1 MPPRR
6 CGVWAGS
13 IHRMGRP
20 EFFLEKFTFPLDFRQ
35 KSKYNTYYELKK
47 ERLGAVQARRKQA
60 EEGPR
65 RGSGHGRDAFEGGPG
80 FVGPLPANA
89 QGGWPHEDGLR
100 PLQGCGGG
108 RGLDRALAGGA
119 RPPEGDERILPW
131 RPSVPAGE
139 AGDYG
144 QRFFAFRGRRP
155 AKEPDYLE
163 LLKALRGFIEPFKS
177 LLNPL
182 LVGLVGKRDEENCA
196 YSSLTLY
203 WTVILGFFQHLH
215 SRNQM
220 DSMRNTKAY
229 AQSVFECSEQP
240 YGPDD
245 PELHVACSQTCRN
258 HLADVES
265 EALEKVLVALCS
277 YLIRGKWFEEAR
289 LCGCLCVAID
299 GTLCERK
306 RGPELE
312 DKEKRRYAL
321 EARIVT
327 PWGWNIPVMSEA
339 VSAYQGERE
348 KQDCERLAFDR
359 LARRLKECFPHQ
371 SFCIIGDALYACR
384 PVMDACR
391 RMGWQFILTFKE
403 GVMPK
408 VYEAVQKA
416 KRRSGRFD
424 WVNVAGEGEEER
436 PVGVVSWVD
445 GMDIAFDEGEGVDF
459 RVVSY
464 FCWDSRE
471 GRYSGSFATSFDVSD
486 VRRALSVA
494 AWGRRRWNIENG
506 FKVEKHSGF
515 GLEHTF
521 CNDERA
527 GRNYHL
533 LMQIAYS
540 LWQVFS
546 YGMLR
551 RIGEGCRKMTQ
562 EGWATLLASALR
574 FVGLRVVPKE
584 AVGVM
589 RMRRYHMVA

>member
-1 MPPRR
+1 MDRLAR
-6 CGVWAGS
+6 
-13 IHRMGRP
+13 
-20 EFFLEKFTFPLDFRQ
+20 FFFVEKLTFPLDFWQ
-35 KSKYNTYYELKK
+35 KSKYNAYYELKK
-47 ERLGAVQARRKQA
+47 ERLGALQAHRKQT
-60 EEGPR
+60 EKGSR
-65 RGSGHGRDAFEGGPG
+65 RGAGYGRDAFAGGSG
-80 FVGPLPANA
+80 LVGPLPADA
-89 QGGWPHEDGLR
+89 QGGWSHQDGLR
-100 PLQGCGGG
+100 SVQGCRGGC
-108 RGLDRALAGGA
+108 GLDWALAGGA
-119 RPPEGDERILPW
+119 RTPEGDERIFPW
-131 RPSVPAGE
+131 SLSVPAGQ
-139 AGDYG
+139 ADDYG
-144 QRFFAFRGRRP
+144 QRFFAFKGRRP

-177 LLNPL
+177 VLNPL
-182 LVGLVGKRDEENCA
+182 LVGLVGKRNEENCA

-203 WTVILGFFQHLH
+203 WTVILGFFQHLR

-220 DSMRNTKAY
+220 DRMRNTTAY
-229 AQSVFECSEQP
+229 AQSVFECSGQP
-240 YGPDD
+240 YNPDD
-245 PELHVACSQTCRN
+245 PKLHVACSQTCRN

-265 EALEKVLVALCS
+265 DALEEVLAALS
-277 YLIRGKWFEEAR
+277 LYLIRSKWFEEAR
-289 LCGCLCVAID
+289 LFGCLCVAID

-306 RGPELE
+306 RGLELK

-339 VSAYQGERE
+339 VEAYQGDKE
-348 KQDCERLAFDR
+348 KQDCERLAFNR
-359 LARRLKECFPHQ
+359 LAERLKKRFPHQ

-384 PVMDACR
+384 PVMDSCR
-391 RMGWQFILTFKE
+391 RKGWQFILTYKE
-403 GVMPK
+403 GAMPK
-408 VYEAVQKA
+408 VYEAIQRA
-416 KRRSGRFD
+416 KCRSGSSD
-424 WVNVAGEGEEER
+424 WIRVAGEGEKDQT
-436 PVGVVSWVD
+436 VGVISWVD

-471 GRYSGSFATSFDVSD
+471 GRYCGSFATSFAVNDVN
-486 VRRALSVA
+486 RALSVA

-527 GRNYHL
+527 GRNYHV

-546 YGMLR
+546 HGMLR
-551 RIGEGCRKMTQ
+551 RISEGCRKMTQ
-562 EGWATLLASALR
+562 DGWATLLASALR
-574 FVGLRVVPKE
+574 FVGLRVVPKDV
-584 AVGVM
+584 VGVM

>member
-1 MPPRR
+1 M
-6 CGVWAGS
+6 
-13 IHRMGRP
+13 
-20 EFFLEKFTFPLDFRQ
+20 
-35 KSKYNTYYELKK
+35 
-47 ERLGAVQARRKQA
+47 GAVQARRKQA
-60 EEGPR
+60 EEGSR

-108 RGLDRALAGGA
+108 RGLDWALAGGA
-119 RPPEGDERILPW
+119 RPSEGDERILPW
-131 RPSVPAGE
+131 RPPVPAGE

-144 QRFFAFRGRRP
+144 QRFFAFKGRRP
-155 AKEPDYLE
+155 AKQPDYLE

-177 LLNPL
+177 VLNPL

-229 AQSVFECSEQP
+229 AQSVFECSGQP

-277 YLIRGKWFEEAR
+277 HLIRGKWFEEAR

-312 DKEKRRYAL
+312 DKEKRRYVL

-339 VSAYQGERE
+339 VAAYQGERE

-359 LARRLKECFPHQ
+359 LAGRLKECFPHQ

-424 WVNVAGEGEEER
+424 WVNVADEGEEER

-471 GRYSGSFATSFDVSD
+471 GRYSGSFATSFDVAD